1 MIFLTIILIL
11 FFLLIFFLAFLF
23 LMTPLFS
30 RVPFIPVRKNVL
42 DNIISSLNLSN
53 QSVLYDLGC
62 GDGRILF
69 SASKIFPGIKCI
81 GIERAPFPY
90 LCAKIFQAFSRNK
103 KVSILY
109 GNMFKKDISDATH
122 IFVYLFPRIID
133 DLFAKFE
140 KELKPGTR
148 VVSCDFPFSKR
159 QPNQIIELLA
169 TKHQLNKKLYIY
181 DF

>member
-1 MIFLTIILIL
+1 MNATEAKKKAIEVKTKRI
-11 FFLLIFFLAFLF
+11 
-23 LMTPLFS
+23 
-30 RVPFIPVRKNVL
+30 N
-42 DNIISSLNLSN
+42 D
-53 QSVLYDLGC
+53 QY
-62 GDGRILF
+62 GRI
-69 SASKIFPGIKCI
+69 
-81 GIERAPFPY
+81 
-90 LCAKIFQAFSRNK
+90 
-103 KVSILY
+103 
-109 GNMFKKDISDATH
+109 KKDISDATH